1 MDNQAKDALATYV
14 ADLTELADRAEQRAK
29 GPQHGPDELA
39 RFFEDAAPL
48 LERLKVLTAAIPPDA
63 AQAGIAIEWF
73 RVRLRGRR
81 GRGARAGEV
90 ADCLRQLGWTR
101 RRSWR
106 DQEDGFRA
114 RWFPPAD

>member
-1 MDNQAKDALATYV
+1 MGDAQNALTAYV
-14 ADLTELADRAEQRAK
+14 TDLVQLSDRAEQQAK
-29 GPQHGPDELA
+29 TSQSTPDQLA
-39 RFFEDAAPL
+39 SFFEDATPL
-48 LERLKVLTAAIPPDA
+48 LERLKTLTAAIPPEA
-63 AQAGIAIEWF
+63 ARAGVSIEWF

-114 RWFPPAD
+114 RWFRPAD